1 MLCEMRVEDSAHLLL
16 GATLVSP
23 IGSCLIT
30 EVEAYG
36 GADDPGSHA
45 YRGITPRTEP
55 MFGPAGHAFIYFTY
69 GNHWMLCI
77 TAHDREDAAATLIR
91 AGKPLSGL
99 EEMKSR
105 RAKAKSEHDLLTGPG
120 KLTQALGID
129 KQYNELDLLNPK
141 NELYI
146 LPTKEVIKY
155 PVIDVR
161 VGLAEGKGE
170 HTPWRFLHPDYI
182 QDTSLPRPRI

>member
-1 MLCEMRVEDSAHLLL
+1 MTAEELRTALREMRVEDTAHLLL

-23 IGSCLIT
+23 FGSCLIT

-36 GADDPGSHA
+36 GSDDPGSHA

-91 AGKPLSGL
+91 GGKPLTGFK
-99 EEMKSR
+99 EMKSR
-105 RAKAKSEHDLLTGPG
+105 RAKAKSERDLLTGPG

-129 KQYNELDLLNPK
+129 KRYNELDLLNPK
-141 NELYI
+141 MNSI
-146 LPTKEVIKY
+146 
-155 PVIDVR
+155 
-161 VGLAEGKGE
+161 
-170 HTPWRFLHPDYI
+170 FF
-182 QDTSLPRPRI
+182 PRRKS